1 MRSFRLLI
9 SYYQITIIIIKLNHD
24 ELSCHL
30 QKIILTYLLQI
41 ADLLLLFVAAPMDMV
56 HYFARDFDID
66 GGACKVAEYSRV
78 LSAVASIMNL
88 LAVTIER

>member
-1 MRSFRLLI
+1 M
-9 SYYQITIIIIKLNHD
+9 KLNDEKFTHLY
-24 ELSCHL
+24 ELSYHL
-30 QKIILTYLLQI
+30 QKIIVKYLLQI

>member
-1 MRSFRLLI
+1 MMKSSHICTSSL
-9 SYYQITIIIIKLNHD
+9 SY
-24 ELSCHL
+24 HL
-30 QKIILTYLLQI
+30 QKIIVKYLLQI